1 MKLHSLGSEQKGKK
15 IDCENCRGKKGAV
28 VRCNDCSVFMCSCC
42 IAAHQRIQSLK
53 NHRVVTLQT
62 VKRAEPHALAKQIF
76 CRKHESEPLLLYC
89 EACRVLICRDCTIF
103 EHREH
108 EFKKVEEVIE
118 RESREI
124 FIAIRDAVEKVPTL
138 ENTLKEV
145 TNMKTRIK
153 QKGTTAER
161 NVDVFIDTQIRILQQ
176 IRTELKQGV
185 ATVCKAKLR
194 SIRSQEDHLSQHLSN
209 IKNGVHFARQA
220 IRNGSE
226 SEILSLKSQ
235 IITRLADLSEKLI
248 YPSPYQD
255 DGIALR
261 FDSEAT
267 LRDLMPKLVR
277 IDSTTAVP
285 SLCSLQVIGGEPDT
299 IYTTFCSQF
308 CEFVITVRD
317 HFGQRILRGGNRVQ
331 AVITDCPLAQKEI
344 WGTSMKFL
352 DVIDNDNGTY
362 NLSYLPGFPGK
373 YVLAVAVDSK
383 NIKGSP
389 FCWYV
394 SQKIVNINK
403 ASLNYSFSSDHGLY
417 QQYQGSSTTI
427 DDIVIDGGYCFSWR
441 VKFRSNINLYSS
453 FIGDTSFVRT
463 SSHLGPQ
470 QSFFQGC
477 KIGVKKCE
485 RSLTNSETSLP
496 STLHS
501 PSSRGSIYWNW
512 KELTKDAWFWCDGY
526 CYSPEEPA
534 GTMSNITTF
543 EDGDIFVLFLNPV
556 KKTLIIYNRESRQED
571 CIENIECPV
580 RPYLKD

>member
-1 MKLHSLGSEQKGKK
+1 
-15 IDCENCRGKKGAV
+15 
-28 VRCNDCSVFMCSCC
+28 
-42 IAAHQRIQSLK
+42 
-53 NHRVVTLQT
+53 
-62 VKRAEPHALAKQIF
+62 
-76 CRKHESEPLLLYC
+76 
-89 EACRVLICRDCTIF
+89 
-103 EHREH
+103 
-108 EFKKVEEVIE
+108 
-118 RESREI
+118 
-124 FIAIRDAVEKVPTL
+124 
-138 ENTLKEV
+138 
-145 TNMKTRIK
+145 MKTRIK
-153 QKGTTAER
+153 QKGTAAER

-185 ATVCKAKLR
+185 GTVCKAKLR
-194 SIRSQEDHLSQHLSN
+194 SIRLQEDHLSQHLAN

-248 YPSPYQD
+248 YPSPSQD
-255 DGIALR
+255 DGIVLR
-261 FDSEAT
+261 IDSETT

-277 IDSTTAVP
+277 IDSSTAVP
-285 SLCSLQVIGGEPDT
+285 SSCSLQVIGGEPDT
-299 IYTTFCSQF
+299 IYTTFCGQF

-317 HFGQRILRGGNRVQ
+317 HFGQQLLRGGNRVQ

-344 WGTSMKFL
+344 WATAMKFL
-352 DVIDNDNGTY
+352 DVKDNDNGTY
-362 NLSYLPGFPGK
+362 SLSYLPAFPGK

-403 ASLNYSFSSDHGLY
+403 CSLDYSFSSDPRM
-417 QQYQGSSTTI
+417 YQGNSTTI

-453 FIGDTSFVRT
+453 FIGDSSMMMRT
-463 SSHLGPQ
+463 CSHLGPQ

-485 RSLTNSETSLP
+485 RSLTNSETSLA
-496 STLHS
+496 STCIES
-501 PSSRGSIYWNW
+501 PSSRGSIYSNW
-512 KELTKDAWFWCDGY
+512 RELTKDAWFWCDGY
-526 CYSPEEPA
+526 CYSPNEPT
-534 GTMSNITTF
+534 GTQSNITTF

-556 KKTLIIYNRESRQED
+556 KRTLIIYNRESKQGD
-571 CIENIECPV
+571 CIENIKCPV
-580 RPYLKD
+580 RPFLKD